1 MSNGHVSFAPKPLDR
16 AEMLIYRGRDGRP
29 LRHSHKQ
36 EEAGRGGRQAN
47 HSHGGSGTL
56 VSGRIKMTTFT
67 WVSPKLVCLKT
78 FPEQNVIL
86 EGTVP

>member
-1 MSNGHVSFAPKPLDR
+1 
-16 AEMLIYRGRDGRP
+16 
-29 LRHSHKQ
+29 
-36 EEAGRGGRQAN
+36 
-47 HSHGGSGTL
+47 
-56 VSGRIKMTTFT
+56 MTTFT